1 MAADGN
7 KSARSE
13 IAIIDLDGVAI
24 RTRQMGSGDA
34 AVLLLHGLGGDATS
48 WTLNQKALAESR
60 RVIAIDLPGHG
71 GSSKSIGDGGIPSIA
86 RLIADLPDALN
97 IDRFDLVG
105 LSMGG
110 AVALELAFHYGDRL
124 RSLTCVSSAGFGDD
138 INTDFIHGYLR
149 ADTMQAM
156 RPNISIL
163 FHDERRVN
171 DAMVSYAV
179 MARQNPDF
187 RAGIQRMTEANFPD
201 GTQTYTYTDRL
212 QDLAMPTHLIW
223 GRHDRI
229 APPAHAERLT
239 SMLPVTMIENAGHM
253 PNVEA
258 AEAFNTALE
267 NILQD
272 PSSGCLP

>member
-1 MAADGN
+1 MPGDGS
-7 KSARSE
+7 KSARTETSKIE
-13 IAIIDLDGVAI
+13 LDGVSI
-24 RTRQMGSGDA
+24 RIRQAGDGGT

-48 WTLNQKALAESR
+48 WTLNQKALAASR

-71 GSSKSIGDGGIPSIA
+71 GSSRSIGDGDIPSIA

-97 IDRFDLVG
+97 IGRFDLVG

-110 AVALELAFHYGDRL
+110 AVALELAFHFGDRL

-156 RPNISIL
+156 RPNISVL

-179 MARQNPDF
+179 MARQNPEF
-187 RAGIQRMTEANFPD
+187 RDGIQRMTDANFPD

-212 QDLAMPTHLIW
+212 QDLAMPIHLIW

-229 APPAHAERLT
+229 APPAHAERLAST
-239 SMLPVTMIENAGHM
+239 LPVTMIEDAGHM

-258 AEAFNTALE
+258 AETFNNVLE
-267 NILQD
+267 RILQD
-272 PSSGCLP
+272 PSSG

>member
-1 MAADGN
+1 M
-7 KSARSE
+7 
-13 IAIIDLDGVAI
+13 IDVNGVRI
-24 RTRQMGSGDA
+24 RTRQKGGGDET
-34 AVLLLHGLGGDATS
+34 VLLLHGLGGDATS

-71 GSSKSIGDGGIPSIA
+71 GSSRSIGDGGIPSIA

-110 AVALELAFHYGDRL
+110 AVALELALQYGDRL
-124 RSLTCVSSAGFGDD
+124 RSLTCVSSAGFGEE
-138 INTDFIHGYLR
+138 INTDFINGYLR

-187 RAGIQRMTEANFPD
+187 RAGIARMTDANFPD
-201 GTQTYTYTDRL
+201 GRQTYTYTDRL
-212 QDLAMPTHLIW
+212 QDLAMPIHLIW

-239 SMLPVTMIENAGHM
+239 STVPVTMIEDAGHM

-258 AEAFNTALE
+258 AEAFNDALHR
-267 NILQD
+267 ILQD
-272 PSSGCLP
+272 PSSG

>member
-1 MAADGN
+1 MPPDDT
-7 KSARSE
+7 KSDRSMV
-13 IAIIDLDGVAI
+13 AMVDVNGVRI
-24 RTRQMGSGDA
+24 RTRQKGDGET
-34 AVLLLHGLGGDATS
+34 VLLLHGLGGDATS
-48 WTLNQKALAESR
+48 WTLNQKSLAESR

-71 GSSKSIGDGGIPSIA
+71 GSSRSVGDGDIPSIA

-110 AVALELAFHYGDRL
+110 AVAFELALHYGNRL
-124 RSLTCVSSAGFGDD
+124 RSLTCVSSAGFGEE
-138 INTDFIHGYLR
+138 INTDFINGYLR

-156 RPNISIL
+156 RPNIAIL
-163 FHDERRVN
+163 FHDDRRVN

-187 RAGIQRMTEANFPD
+187 RAGIARMTEANFP
-201 GTQTYTYTDRL
+201 GGRQRYTYTDRL
-212 QDLAMPTHLIW
+212 QDLAMPIHLIW

-229 APPAHAERLT
+229 APPVHAERLT
-239 SMLPVTMIENAGHM
+239 STVPVTMIENAGHM

-258 AEAFNTALE
+258 ADAFNDALLR
-267 NILQD
+267 ILQD
-272 PSSGCLP
+272 PSSD

>member
-1 MAADGN
+1 MPPDGA
-7 KSARSE
+7 KSDRSE
-13 IAIIDLDGVAI
+13 TKFLDLDGLRI
-24 RTRQMGSGDA
+24 RIRQKGDGET
-34 AVLLLHGLGGDATS
+34 VILLHGLGGDATS

-60 RVIAIDLPGHG
+60 RVVAIDLPGHG
-71 GSSKSIGDGGIPSIA
+71 GSSRAIGDGDIPSIA
-86 RLIADLPDALN
+86 RLIADLPDALS

-110 AVALELAFHYGDRL
+110 AVALELAFHHGDRM
-124 RSLTCVSSAGFGDD
+124 RSLTCVSSAGFGEE
-138 INTDFIHGYLR
+138 INTDFINGYLR
-149 ADTMQAM
+149 AETMQAM

-163 FHDERRVN
+163 FHDDRRVN

-187 RAGIQRMTEANFPD
+187 RAGIARMTEANFPD
-201 GTQTYTYTDRL
+201 GRQRYTYTDRL
-212 QDLAMPTHLIW
+212 RDLAMPIHLIW

-239 SMLPVTMIENAGHM
+239 PAVPVTMIEDAGHM

-258 AEAFNTALE
+258 ADAFNDALLR
-267 NILQD
+267 ILQD
-272 PSSGCLP
+272 PSSG